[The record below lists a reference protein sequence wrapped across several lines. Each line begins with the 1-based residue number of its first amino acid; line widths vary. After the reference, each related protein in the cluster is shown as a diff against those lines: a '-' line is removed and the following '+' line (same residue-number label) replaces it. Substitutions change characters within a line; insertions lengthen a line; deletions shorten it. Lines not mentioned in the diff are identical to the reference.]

1 MPTKDDPG
9 DGCSPGMVR
18 ACVRTAVA
26 KSDRIASRAPMRSS
40 LLRSLIRF
48 LTWCCVVLLAF
59 LSLLPAED
67 MARTGFPGEL
77 EHFAAYA
84 GSVAIGMAGYGLNDS
99 RLLVIGSFWL
109 YAGVLEYLQHFSPG
123 RHPAFLD
130 FAASALGALCGGL
143 LWSSSCAGDLA
154 CFSTGRSNQG
164 DEYAAQRCYH
174 RAETNDQMPHQRLSE
189 TSKMNTNAAP
199 TASLASAPG
208 CTPDADAA
216 RLPLPVGAWR
226 PFVVHQRLPVPIFP
240 IKGYP
245 NNGG

>member
-130 FAASALGALCGGL
+130 GGSL
-143 LWSSSCAGDLA
+143 TSE
-154 CFSTGRSNQG
+154 STQFRSDPWG
-164 DEYAAQRCYH
+164 S
-174 RAETNDQMPHQRLSE
+174 L
-189 TSKMNTNAAP
+189 
-199 TASLASAPG
+199 SLAPG
-208 CTPDADAA
+208 FWV
-216 RLPLPVGAWR
+216 LPE
-226 PFVVHQRLPVPIFP
+226 VPRHCSMP
-240 IKGYP
+240 ASS
-245 NNGG
+245 